1 MNVVSSLPTER
12 VKYTGIKVMNTT
24 GTKRALIDLQ
34 DEQPTLTTLI
44 GDATGTIENLQEV
57 TDELGTGHTF
67 DIVLLPG
74 SASTV
79 NQLQGKFDKDQD
91 AGEVGELLLDIS
103 YTVKS
108 EEAGAFALPDPTIEA
123 IA

>member
-1 MNVVSSLPTER
+1 MNVVSSLPTES
-12 VKYTGIKVMNTT
+12 VIYTGIAVMNAA

-34 DEQPTLTTLI
+34 DEQPTLSTLV
-44 GDATGTIENLQEV
+44 GDASGTIQNLQEV
-57 TDELGTGHTF
+57 TDELGTGHVF
-67 DIVLLPG
+67 DIVLMPG

-79 NQLQGKFDKDQD
+79 NQIQGKFDKDQD

-108 EEAGAFALPDPTIEA
+108 EEAGAFVLPTPTISA